1 MPVLPALK
9 RCDLAM
15 LSDPPATAEALAA
28 LIRELHRRG
37 WCDGTGGN
45 FSCVLGR
52 DPLRLLMAP
61 SGINKGSVRASD
73 LVQVNEAGAVVEG
86 NGQASAETLLHLKIV
101 HTCGAGAVLHTHSP
115 AATLLSRLAL
125 QNDQKQAHDPAG
137 VPGVVFEGLEMMK
150 GLEGITTHHSR
161 VVLPV
166 VPNDQDLRRLSA
178 LASPLLNGAPHGL
191 LVAGHGL
198 YAWGS
203 DLFVAQRHVEI
214 LEFLLDQAWREL
226 VVKSMQPTAP
236 AHPIPA
242 HQP

>member
-1 MPVLPALK
+1 MPF
-9 RCDLAM
+9 
-15 LSDPPATAEALAA
+15 DPPTTAEALAS
-28 LIRELHRRG
+28 LIRDLHRRG

-45 FSCVLGR
+45 FSCVLSK

-61 SGINKGSVRASD
+61 SGIHKGFVRGAD

-86 NGQASAETLLHLKIV
+86 NGRASAETLLHLEIV

-125 QNDQKQAHDPAG
+125 QSQQHNEHGPA
-137 VPGVVFEGLEMMK
+137 GVVFEGLEMMK

-166 VPNDQDLRRLSA
+166 VPNDQDLRRLSD
-178 LASPLLNGAPHGL
+178 LASPLLNDAPHGL
-191 LVAGHGL
+191 LVGGHGL

-203 DLFVAQRHVEI
+203 NLFTAQRHVEI

-226 VVKSMQPTAP
+226 VVKSLHPTAP
-236 AHPIPA
+236 AHSTPA
-242 HQP
+242 P